1 MKLTIKNINKLKDKI
16 YQPYAEEWQ
25 LVRIGEHDTQYRFHF
40 NNNRDQT
47 LSCLITL
54 ERWPEGKPR
63 PIEYPSRYPSR
74 YVITSGIR
82 QYELY
87 HPDIKF
93 INTFRVLL
101 DSVLQGKPPYQ

>member
-16 YQPYAEEWQ
+16 YQPYAEDWE
-25 LVRIGEHDTQYRFHF
+25 LTRISEFDTQYRFHF

-54 ERWPEGKPR
+54 ERWPSVPR
-63 PIEYPSRYPSR
+63 RIYHQPKYVIEY
-74 YVITSGIR
+74 GIK
-82 QYELY
+82 QYEVY
-87 HPDIKF
+87 HQDIRF

-101 DSVLQGKPPYQ
+101 ESVLEGKTPYQ

>member
-16 YQPYAEEWQ
+16 YQPYAEDWE
-25 LVRIGEHDTQYRFHF
+25 LNRIVELDTQYRFFF
-40 NNNRDQT
+40 NNTKDRT
-47 LSCLITL
+47 VSGLITL
-54 ERWPEGKPR
+54 QRWPDGKPR
-63 PIEYPSRYPSR
+63 PIEYPPR
-74 YVITSGIR
+74 YVIEFGIR

-87 HPDIKF
+87 HQDIKF

>member
-25 LVRIGEHDTQYRFHF
+25 LVRIAEYDTQYRFHF

-47 LSCLITL
+47 LSCMITL
-54 ERWPEGKPR
+54 ERWPSGKPR
-63 PIEYPSRYPSR
+63 TIYHQPK
-74 YVITSGIR
+74 YVIELHECGIR

-87 HPDIKF
+87 HQDIRF

-101 DSVLQGKPPYQ
+101 ESVLEGKTPYQ